1 MFNWYAALD
10 SVNKRIAELETR
22 ISVLRTL
29 GTLNESLPEDT
40 IPPLVDSIDEIDAL
54 NLPPVLR
61 AELQRADGQVA
72 KTIAQRILLI
82 RERELE
88 RAKVQM
94 EFTEHKIATGRLK
107 APHHPPHPL
116 PTTSCLPSSR
126 RPPITPPVL
135 GTPRQV

>member
-22 ISVLRTL
+22 IS
-29 GTLNESLPEDT
+29 
-40 IPPLVDSIDEIDAL
+40 
-54 NLPPVLR
+54 VLR

-88 RAKVQM
+88 RAKGPDGVHRTQNRD
-94 EFTEHKIATGRLK
+94 G
-107 APHHPPHPL
+107 
-116 PTTSCLPSSR
+116 TT
-126 RPPITPPVL
+126 
-135 GTPRQV
+135 

>member
-22 ISVLRTL
+22 IS
-29 GTLNESLPEDT
+29 
-40 IPPLVDSIDEIDAL
+40 
-54 NLPPVLR
+54 VLR

-94 EFTEHKIATGRLK
+94 EFIEHKIATGRLN
-107 APHHPPHPL
+107 A
-116 PTTSCLPSSR
+116 PTTLLTTFTPF
-126 RPPITPPVL
+126 RPPRAYLLPVDHPSPPGSRDASTGVSRKETCWATDA
-135 GTPRQV
+135 GD

>member
-22 ISVLRTL
+22 IS
-29 GTLNESLPEDT
+29 
-40 IPPLVDSIDEIDAL
+40 
-54 NLPPVLR
+54 VLR

-94 EFTEHKIATGRLK
+94 EFIEHKIATGRLK

>member
-10 SVNKRIAELETR
+10 SVNKRIAELETG
-22 ISVLRTL
+22 ISVLR
-29 GTLNESLPEDT
+29 
-40 IPPLVDSIDEIDAL
+40 A
-54 NLPPVLR
+54 
-61 AELQRADGQVA
+61 ALQRADGQVA

-94 EFTEHKIATGRLK
+94 EFIEHKIATGRLK
-107 APHHPPHPL
+107 APHHPPHPPSPPSAYL
-116 PTTSCLPSSR
+116 VPTFFPPTTHQ
-126 RPPITPPVL
+126 PPVL

>member
-22 ISVLRTL
+22 IS
-29 GTLNESLPEDT
+29 
-40 IPPLVDSIDEIDAL
+40 
-54 NLPPVLR
+54 VLR

-94 EFTEHKIATGRLK
+94 EFIEHKIATGRLK
-107 APHHPPHPL
+107 APTTLLTRLHPL
-116 PTTSCLPSSR
+116 PPTSCLPSSR
-126 RPPITPPVL
+126 RPPISPPVL

>member
-22 ISVLRTL
+22 ISVLR
-29 GTLNESLPEDT
+29 
-40 IPPLVDSIDEIDAL
+40 
-54 NLPPVLR
+54 

-82 RERELE
+82 RKRELE

-94 EFTEHKIATGRLK
+94 EFIEHKIATGRLK
-107 APHHPPHPL
+107 RPTTLLTRLHPPSAYLVPTFFP
-116 PTTSCLPSSR
+116 PTTHQPPGSR
-126 RPPITPPVL
+126 DASTGVSRKETCWATDA
-135 GTPRQV
+135 GD

>member
-22 ISVLRTL
+22 IS
-29 GTLNESLPEDT
+29 
-40 IPPLVDSIDEIDAL
+40 
-54 NLPPVLR
+54 VLR

-94 EFTEHKIATGRLK
+94 EFIEHKIATGRHN
-107 APHHPPHPL
+107 A
-116 PTTSCLPSSR
+116 PTTSSPPS
-126 RPPITPPVL
+126 PPSAHLVPTFFPSTTHHPPVL